1 MLTVCPH
8 CRTRF
13 RISAAQLKAAEGQ
26 VRCGKCEEVFDA
38 YAALDDGAKDLESV
52 STEPVPPTLELD
64 APMAAVAEPPLEAPT
79 LKAGP
84 RKGKLPPIDDMFGD
98 HGMLS
103 PLAPEDRATPELP
116 GEQRKL
122 RTPLQGSKQGFERA
136 HQDDAPR
143 AASEAGMR
151 SDAVGAGLYAEQ
163 DAKQK
168 VPDVTLP
175 PETHIA
181 PGVEFSISMDE
192 DLHLPP
198 KAPPQRAR
206 SSALWWLG
214 ILVMLVVLGLQLVNA
229 SRESLAQNPVLGPSL
244 MALYSALGRPLPP
257 PRSVSGWD
265 VSGLNVTSD
274 PQVPGVLSITGALQD
289 QAAFVQPWP
298 LMRVEL
304 TDRYGQTLR
313 SRDFK
318 PAEYLAAGQAGVPL
332 ATGQA
337 TRFRIDIADPGPDAV
352 GFTLAAC
359 LDLPAGRV
367 CSASEHD

>member
-8 CRTRF
+8 CKTRF
-13 RISAAQLKAAEGQ
+13 RISAAQLKAAQGQ
-26 VRCGKCEEVFDA
+26 VRCGKCEEAFDA
-38 YAALDDGAKDLESV
+38 FEALDGGGQNKNRDLENLESV
-52 STEPVPPTLELD
+52 STGPVTPAPLTAETAPAPELD
-64 APMAAVAEPPLEAPT
+64 APLAAAEEPPSEAPS
-79 LKAGP
+79 LRAGP

-98 HGMLS
+98 HGLLS
-103 PLAPEDRATPELP
+103 PLGSDDRTTPELP
-116 GEQRKL
+116 
-122 RTPLQGSKQGFERA
+122 PL
-136 HQDDAPR
+136 
-143 AASEAGMR
+143 
-151 SDAVGAGLYAEQ
+151 SDI
-163 DAKQK
+163 
-168 VPDVTLP
+168 TLP
-175 PETHIA
+175 PETHIT
-181 PGVEFSISMDE
+181 PGVEFSISMVE

-198 KAPPQRAR
+198 KPAAKRAR

-214 ILVMLVVLGLQLVNA
+214 ILVMLVVFGLQLINA
-229 SRESLAQNPVLGPSL
+229 NRESLAQNPVLGPSL

-274 PQVPGVLSITGALQD
+274 PQAPGVLSITGTLQD

-318 PAEYLAAGQAGVPL
+318 PAEYLPATQLTVLLAA
-332 ATGQA
+332 GQA

-367 CSASEHD
+367 CSASEHE